1 MKKILLL
8 GLLAVFSLQAPAQ
21 NTDAFFEE
29 LTNNYADRDGFSASM
44 ITSDMF
50 DLYIKKKNIDEE
62 SAVYEALN
70 NLDKIIVV
78 SQTGFS
84 ADAWGLAAGVSAE
97 DKPKDDSAA
106 ELHKTILEHYKTG
119 NYTLLKTE
127 NRMGEDVKVYLKKNQ
142 EKIESLALLTNSS
155 AATNL
160 VELKG
165 DIDLS
170 TVAELSKALNLRG
183 LENLYKINN
192 SGAMYFGQNTNAYF
206 PQERIEEM
214 VARQKELVERQRFL
228 SEEQREKLEERARAQ
243 ADRQMQMAERY
254 REMAERYQRQPIF
267 LNYPGDSTVY
277 YLNGKKVEA
286 ETIKEIDKTNIKSIE
301 VNKSEK
307 EGEKTIVRIKTK
319 E

>member
-1 MKKILLL
+1 
-8 GLLAVFSLQAPAQ
+8 
-21 NTDAFFEE
+21 
-29 LTNNYADRDGFSASM
+29 
-44 ITSDMF
+44 
-50 DLYIKKKNIDEE
+50 
-62 SAVYEALN
+62 
-70 NLDKIIVV
+70 
-78 SQTGFS
+78 
-84 ADAWGLAAGVSAE
+84 
-97 DKPKDDSAA
+97 
-106 ELHKTILEHYKTG
+106 
-119 NYTLLKTE
+119 
-127 NRMGEDVKVYLKKNQ
+127 MGEDVKVYLKKNQ